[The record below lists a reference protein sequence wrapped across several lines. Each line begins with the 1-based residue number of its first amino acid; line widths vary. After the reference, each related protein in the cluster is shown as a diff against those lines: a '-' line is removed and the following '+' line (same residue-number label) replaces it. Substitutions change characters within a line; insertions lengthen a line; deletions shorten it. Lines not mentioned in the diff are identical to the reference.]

1 MLYLLLGSPG
11 GDGDLLEDT
20 DLDRDLEKRFII
32 GDLDREMDRDLETD
46 L

>member
-1 MLYLLLGSPG
+1 MLYLLLGTG

-20 DLDRDLEKRFII
+20 DRDRDLEKRFII
-32 GDLDREMDRDLETD
+32 GDLDREMDRDLEPD